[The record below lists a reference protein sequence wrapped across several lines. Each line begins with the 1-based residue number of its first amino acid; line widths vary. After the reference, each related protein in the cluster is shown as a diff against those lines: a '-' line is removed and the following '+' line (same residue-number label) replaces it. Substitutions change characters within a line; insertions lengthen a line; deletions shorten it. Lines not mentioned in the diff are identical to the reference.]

1 MTWVI
6 TAIVASTAVTS
17 YGQVQAGK
25 AADEAAKIAAREAEL
40 EAQTEAL
47 ARMQELNR
55 TLAANKAAMAAS
67 GVSGGTPESIALE
80 SAKQIGASEQVV
92 GLTSK
97 LKQAAMIRQGKAA
110 KASAYTSALSTALQG
125 GTSAFQAK
133 ADMKKDNNSG
143 N

>member
-1 MTWVI
+1 MSFFIVAAT
-6 TAIVASTAVTS
+6 VASTAVAT

-47 ARMQELNR
+47 GRMQELNR
-55 TLAANKAAMAAS
+55 TLAANQASMAAS

-80 SAKQIGASEQVV
+80 SAKQIGASEQVI

-97 LKQAAMIRQGKAA
+97 LKQAAMIRQGQAA
-110 KASAYTSALSTALQG
+110 KASAYTSALSTAIKG
-125 GTSAFQAK
+125 GTAALK
-133 ADMKKDNNSG
+133 ALPDKKKKDT
-143 N
+143 